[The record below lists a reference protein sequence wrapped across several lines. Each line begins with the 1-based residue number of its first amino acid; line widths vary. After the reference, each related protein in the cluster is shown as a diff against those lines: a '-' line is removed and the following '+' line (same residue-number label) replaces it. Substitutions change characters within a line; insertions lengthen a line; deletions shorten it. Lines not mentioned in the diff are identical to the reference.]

1 MRGRYSSLE
10 FLLVV
15 GIAFGSAIAGSIAA
29 FVYGQSV
36 GEAPTTGGTF
46 GKAHLYGVVVKEL
59 MAAPLLAAVLY
70 TGGWRAKDF
79 PIGIGTAATALGVLI
94 FASAWFAHA
103 LAYAVIGEF
112 FTAARAGMEATQA
125 YRPSNPPDLTS
136 IVVLSTVNP
145 VFEELIVCGYVIR
158 ALAGRFG
165 VTAAVNT
172 SVVIRALYH
181 LYQGIE
187 ALPFHLAFGLMQAY
201 AYVRVGR
208 LWPLIVSHALLDFFA
223 LLYYL

>member
-1 MRGRYSSLE
+1 MRGRYSSVE

-15 GIAFGSAIAGSIAA
+15 SIAFGWAIAGSIVAL
-29 FVYGQSV
+29 VYAQSA
-36 GEAPTTGGTF
+36 GEAPTSGSTY
-46 GKAHLYGVVVKEL
+46 GKAHLYAVVVKEL
-59 MAAPLLAAVLY
+59 MAVPLLAVVLY

-79 PIGIGTAATALGVLI
+79 PIGFGTAATAIGVLI
-94 FASAWFAHA
+94 FASVWVADILLDTA
-103 LAYAVIGEF
+103 LRQMFPAL
-112 FTAARAGMEATQA
+112 RAGAEASEA
-125 YRPSNPPDLTS
+125 YRPSDPPDLTS

-145 VFEELIVCGYVIR
+145 VFEEVIVCGYVIR

-165 VTAAVNT
+165 LTAAVNT

-201 AYVRVGR
+201 AYVRFGR

-223 LLYYL
+223 LLYYV

>member
-15 GIAFGSAIAGSIAA
+15 GVAFGWAIAGSIAA
-29 FVYGQSV
+29 FLYGQSV
-36 GEAPTTGGTF
+36 GEAPASGSTY

-59 MAAPLLAAVLY
+59 MLAPLLAALLY

-79 PIGIGTAATALGVLI
+79 PIGFGAIGTALGVLI
-94 FASAWFAHA
+94 FAGAWAADTLVDAA
-103 LAYAVIGEF
+103 LRQLF
-112 FTAARAGMEATQA
+112 PSMRAGMEAMQA
-125 YRPSNPPDLTS
+125 YRPSNPPDLMS

-145 VFEELIVCGYVIR
+145 VFEEVIVCGYVIR
-158 ALAGRFG
+158 ALSGRFG
-165 VTAAVNT
+165 QTAAVNT
-172 SVVIRALYH
+172 SVVIRVLYH

-201 AYVRVGR
+201 AYVRIGR